1 MQKGS
6 PDPELS
12 SAFILAELR
21 SPRCNEAWKKF
32 LQQYSPI
39 IMHIARRYE
48 YSQDRCQDCYL
59 FICEKLSDKNFHR
72 LLNYRPEGT
81 ASFRSWL
88 SVVVANLCIDWKRR
102 TQGRTRP
109 FLAISKLS
117 EFDQMVFKYRFQQHL
132 EINACMAILENS
144 FPEITETQVASAM
157 NRINATLSPRQQ
169 WLLSNGRAEEESLD
183 EPGAM
188 ELSGPGPDPE
198 QLASHSERL
207 EALESALSRLSSHHR
222 LLIKLRYKQE
232 LSLKE
237 IARLTRLGDPFRA
250 RRHIQAALAEL
261 SKLMRP

>member
-1 MQKGS
+1 L
-6 PDPELS
+6 P
-12 SAFILAELR
+12 SAVILAELR

-32 LQQYSPI
+32 LRQYSSI
-39 IMHIARRYE
+39 IMQIAKRYE
-48 YSQDRCQDCYL
+48 YGQDRCQDCYL
-59 FICEKLSDKNFHR
+59 FICEKLSDNNFHR
-72 LLNYRPEGT
+72 LLNYRPEGS

-109 FLAISKLS
+109 FLAICKLSKL
-117 EFDQMVFKYRFQQHL
+117 DQMVFKYRFQQRL

-144 FPEITETQVASAM
+144 FPGVTEPQVASAE

-169 WLLSNGRAEEESLD
+169 WLLSNGKAEEESLD
-183 EPGAM
+183 EPGAL
-188 ELSGPGPDPE
+188 ELSEPGPDPE
-198 QLASHSERL
+198 QLATHSERL
-207 EALESALSRLSSHHR
+207 ETLESALSRLSSHHR
-222 LLIKLRYKQE
+222 LLINLRYRQE

-261 SKLMRP
+261 SKLMGQ